1 METNI
6 VDVQRKKYHTISA
19 RPIPALQTFWFLHEI
34 TLHEIQVSETAP
46 MTQTMQKKHLCP
58 KLCKWKLCNVG
69 TRCTLQIFCSKM
81 NKRVGWKF

>member
-46 MTQTMQKKHLCP
+46 MTQTMQKKTTYAQNCVSGNCVMWGLGVH
-58 KLCKWKLCNVG
+58 
-69 TRCTLQIFCSKM
+69 SKFSVV
-81 NKRVGWKF
+81 K